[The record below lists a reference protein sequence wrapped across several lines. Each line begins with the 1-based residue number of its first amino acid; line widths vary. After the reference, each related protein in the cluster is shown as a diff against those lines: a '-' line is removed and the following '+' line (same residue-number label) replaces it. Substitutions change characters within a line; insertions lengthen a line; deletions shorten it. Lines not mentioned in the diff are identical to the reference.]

1 MVPAL
6 LTGTPVNPTLIAF
19 LDRLQLTEFLDT
31 FLEIITRELENIF

>member
-19 LDRLQLTEFLDT
+19 LDRLQLIESCRLNF
-31 FLEIITRELENIF
+31 